1 MVNAHRAEA
10 ADVYIEDGVV
20 VAVRPNIPV
29 SARRASARL
38 LRSQC
43 STWFEDGSHLQPCS
57 WMPSGSG
64 FLTLYFSMMEESI
77 VYDRKKI
84 TQFTSL
90 LSSTHR
96 VIYSLLGR

>member
-1 MVNAHRAEA
+1 MVNAHRAEE

-43 STWFEDGSHLQPCS
+43 STWFEDGSHLQPWHVHGCQVPRCLGIPDS
-57 WMPSGSG
+57 L
-64 FLTLYFSMMEESI
+64 FF
-77 VYDRKKI
+77 YD
-84 TQFTSL
+84 
-90 LSSTHR
+90 
-96 VIYSLLGR
+96 GRINCL